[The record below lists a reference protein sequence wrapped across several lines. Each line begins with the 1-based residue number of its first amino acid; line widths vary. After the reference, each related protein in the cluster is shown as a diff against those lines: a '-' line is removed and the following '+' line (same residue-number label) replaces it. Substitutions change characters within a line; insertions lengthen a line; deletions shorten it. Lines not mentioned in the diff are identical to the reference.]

1 MNTCFDFQ
9 YQCRACDFQ
18 TIITSAGTCVTFVEI
33 MAIWARRISFF
44 AADLSA
50 FPIEDP
56 PSNPVQPTSPCC
68 LHLHAVS
75 TGCLDKTW
83 RKERGLLW
91 FVSTFCSRLFLGFWK
106 VSRVS
111 GSLATIYNPYQGGY
125 TVWQRHRVDEST
137 LYAMYTLVCIHI
149 FKYAYISTCEYTSMS
164 ISIGKRLLSEK
175 GFTSKL
181 RLFKSLL
188 YSKQQHFW
196 RRQARFPICHHQS
209 NKIFASST
217 CENMFG
223 HHWKIA

>member
-1 MNTCFDFQ
+1 MIQAWCSQNLCFFRSICLHYKPSLFSFWMNKCFDFQ

-18 TIITSAGTCVTFVEI
+18 TIITSAGTCVTFVDI
-33 MAIWARRISFF
+33 MAIWARRISFV

-91 FVSTFCSRLFLGFWK
+91 FVSTFFSRLFLGFWK

-111 GSLATIYNPYQGGY
+111 GFLATIYQSISRSLYSLTKASCRCIY
-125 TVWQRHRVDEST
+125 ST
-137 LYAMYTLVCIHI
+137 CYVHTCMYT
-149 FKYAYISTCEYTSMS
+149 YI
-164 ISIGKRLLSEK
+164 
-175 GFTSKL
+175 
-181 RLFKSLL
+181 
-188 YSKQQHFW
+188 
-196 RRQARFPICHHQS
+196 
-209 NKIFASST
+209 
-217 CENMFG
+217 
-223 HHWKIA
+223 